1 MTDDLKNPDG
11 RHYLKSTLATKKSR
25 EIAQDFGWL
34 TVIALSTWLIATALQ
49 PIIGYMA
56 VGIIFLLAVSL
67 AGLFLSRA
75 AVLALAF
82 AFAFIHN
89 FFFIPPRL
97 TFTVSN
103 PEDFMLLL
111 MLFVAAAV
119 VGHLTTRLA
128 NKERVLRSREHRT
141 MILYNLAKEIAS
153 AQSVDE
159 ILERARTLLKEALH
173 VDVLLLLSKN
183 SDAGRGTE
191 TLSAAE
197 HTYVPIIGRSG
208 VLGVAGF
215 AQSKANPELSTDQ
228 LTLIDALLH
237 QIASGIERETYHDR
251 VKTLL
256 VFEETQKLYKSLMD
270 CVSHELKTPLAAIKG
285 SASAIV
291 DPMTSSNKEA
301 VDFLGHQ
308 ILEASERLQHLVEN
322 LLDMTRIESGLMQ
335 AKRIV
340 CDVNDIISTSIREV
354 DHLRGVHRVQIKI
367 AESTPLVTCDPVL
380 ANQALA
386 NIIHNAFVYTPS
398 DSVIEISAQ
407 QGVHGDIEILV
418 RDHGPGLPRDNP
430 AKVFNKFFRADQNHA
445 GGVGL
450 GLAVTKGFIE
460 SQGGSI
466 EASNHPDGGA
476 LFTLHLPRGDVT

>member
-1 MTDDLKNPDG
+1 
-11 RHYLKSTLATKKSR
+11 
-25 EIAQDFGWL
+25 
-34 TVIALSTWLIATALQ
+34 
-49 PIIGYMA
+49 
-56 VGIIFLLAVSL
+56 
-67 AGLFLSRA
+67 
-75 AVLALAF
+75 
-82 AFAFIHN
+82 
-89 FFFIPPRL
+89 
-97 TFTVSN
+97 
-103 PEDFMLLL
+103 
-111 MLFVAAAV
+111 
-119 VGHLTTRLA
+119 
-128 NKERVLRSREHRT
+128 
-141 MILYNLAKEIAS
+141 
-153 AQSVDE
+153 
-159 ILERARTLLKEALH
+159 
-173 VDVLLLLSKN
+173 
-183 SDAGRGTE
+183 
-191 TLSAAE
+191 
-197 HTYVPIIGRSG
+197 
-208 VLGVAGF
+208 
-215 AQSKANPELSTDQ
+215 
-228 LTLIDALLH
+228 
-237 QIASGIERETYHDR
+237 
-251 VKTLL
+251 
-256 VFEETQKLYKSLMD
+256 MD